1 MITEITL
8 PTELTRA
15 AESLEQRF
23 QILSVPT
30 RKVPLAEWSLVPEEV
45 QGLIPS
51 WVPTLLAG
59 FSIHGGVLECKNDN
73 EEATWER
80 WFSFS
85 GPDQY
90 REFLLSGD
98 YVWQT
103 EILAAGFVPISHE
116 QNGDLW
122 VTSIKDGPS
131 APIYLFSLSDMK
143 RIFASSRIALLIS
156 SMGISEVSYHE
167 PDRPRSVMWHPER

>member
-1 MITEITL
+1 MITEVTL
-8 PTELTRA
+8 PPDLTKA
-15 AESLEQRF
+15 AESLEQRL
-23 QILSVPT
+23 QILRVPT
-30 RKVPLAEWSLVPEEV
+30 RKVPLAEWSLVPEDV
-45 QGLIPS
+45 QGLIPG
-51 WVPTLLAG
+51 WVPTLLAS

-73 EEATWER
+73 EDATWER

-90 REFLLSGD
+90 KEFLLSGD
-98 YVWQT
+98 YVWET

-131 APIYLFSLSDMK
+131 VPIYLFSLSGME

-156 SMGISEVSYHE
+156 SMAVGECSWDDE
-167 PDRPRSVMWHPER
+167 PRSVMWQRE